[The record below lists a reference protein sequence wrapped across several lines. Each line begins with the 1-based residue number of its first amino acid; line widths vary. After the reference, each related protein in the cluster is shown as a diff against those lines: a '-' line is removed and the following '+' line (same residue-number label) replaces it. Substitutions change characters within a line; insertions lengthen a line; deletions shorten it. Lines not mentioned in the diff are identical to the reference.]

1 MKIQF
6 PQVPTQVWCLAR
18 AKTFI
23 CGAFMHWNYLIVQPD
38 NPKNRKQESYCDHGI
53 KCRLQIEVMVIP
65 EVGNVEPIFHPVV
78 WQLFCLVRVV
88 ISESKPIQKEI
99 PMNQVESER
108 RPLLSARQVG
118 VAAAFGGAALAVVL
132 AGLTIPIPGTPVV
145 TDPRE
150 IFTTIGASLTGP
162 IGGIVIGIL
171 AGIAEPGIPLASL
184 LAHIV
189 GGIYSGLVYKNL
201 SWRFNQ
207 NKVQSLVL
215 WALQVI
221 GYYVLIVVPLFV
233 TGIMLFYPDPANGTF
248 FSFLGVL
255 EASVIPELT
264 FATVVTTIIMAALPE
279 RFRRPLW

>member
-1 MKIQF
+1 MS
-6 PQVPTQVWCLAR
+6 VNSR
-18 AKTFI
+18 
-23 CGAFMHWNYLIVQPD
+23 
-38 NPKNRKQESYCDHGI
+38 
-53 KCRLQIEVMVIP
+53 
-65 EVGNVEPIFHPVV
+65 
-78 WQLFCLVRVV
+78 
-88 ISESKPIQKEI
+88 
-99 PMNQVESER
+99 VESER
-108 RPLLSARQVG
+108 RPILSARQVG

-189 GGIYSGLVYKNL
+189 GGIYNGFVYKNL
-201 SWRFNQ
+201 SWRSNES
-207 NKVQSLVL
+207 KGKSLVL

-248 FSFLGVL
+248 FALLATL
-255 EASVIPELT
+255 EAGVIPEMIFT
-264 FATVVTTIIMAALPE
+264 TTVTTIIMAALPE
-279 RFRRPLW
+279 RYRRPLW